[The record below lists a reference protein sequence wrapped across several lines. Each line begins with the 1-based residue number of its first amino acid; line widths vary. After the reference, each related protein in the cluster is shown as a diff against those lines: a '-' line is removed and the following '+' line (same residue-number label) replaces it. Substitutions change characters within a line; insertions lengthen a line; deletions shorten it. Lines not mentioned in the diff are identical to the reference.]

1 MPADTGRAGIRA
13 GWAQLQWNFV
23 GPYGVGASDAWG
35 NLRAAGAR
43 GGCRCDGGRAR
54 HGRRLSPPVTPRG
67 RGSPDLDP
75 GQFVPGYDFVD
86 GDEIPYDQNGHGTHV
101 ASTIA
106 EQTDNAKGL
115 TGLAYGVQL
124 MPVRVLD
131 RDGRGDARRIAL
143 GIRFAVDHGAK
154 MINLSL
160 NFDDHVEAGQLAD
173 LLDALEYAHQQE
185 TLVVAGAGNTSASS
199 ATYPALGPQVM
210 AVGATT
216 DDGCLASYSNYGA
229 GVDLVAPGG
238 GDDAMW

>member
-1 MPADTGRAGIRA
+1 
-13 GWAQLQWNFV
+13 
-23 GPYGVGASDAWG
+23 
-35 NLRAAGAR
+35 
-43 GGCRCDGGRAR
+43 
-54 HGRRLSPPVTPRG
+54 
-67 RGSPDLDP
+67 
-75 GQFVPGYDFVD
+75 
-86 GDEIPYDQNGHGTHV
+86 
-101 ASTIA
+101 
-106 EQTDNAKGL
+106 
-115 TGLAYGVQL
+115 

-154 MINLSL
+154 IINLSL
-160 NFDDHVEAGQLAD
+160 NFDDHVEAGRLAD

-238 GDDAMW
+238 GDDANVVTDPACRVGRHGQSIYQVTLAGPQLDHFETVGYVGTSMATPHVSAAAALVVASGVLDAASSPDDIEARLEQTSRDLGKPGFDNVYGWGLVDAAAATVPGPAQRSG